1 MFRVVA
7 PTPVVFRVR
16 LLETDPLCT
25 VTASIVLVAPD
36 ALVKVTVDVS
46 IPSTLITR
54 TSVADAIA
62 ALLKFSVVVLPT
74 CATNG
79 LSLVLLPVL
88 VLISIVGMDARLFRV
103 NVLPAVELMLVIPV
117 TPVAAAMFSVT
128 TPAVVLVRLNCSIVV
143 LLTVAVIAVK
153 FAVKVS

>member
-16 LLETDPLCT
+16 LLATDPLRT

-46 IPSTLITR
+46 IISTLITR
-54 TSVADAIA
+54 LSVTDAIA
-62 ALLKFSVVVLPT
+62 ALLKFSVV
-74 CATNG
+74 
-79 LSLVLLPVL
+79 VLLPVL